1 MCMRFDLD
9 PRIRSSSSTDDGNGA
24 HSTTNKRKPS
34 LHTPSG
40 RSVSGLS
47 SRDLASSAAKLAM
60 ATSAAREAKPL
71 PRGSWSRVC
80 GRGGV
85 VVSLRGRLARCVS
98 STSSQESS
106 RCASAPPPEPTAVN
120 SGSGIYGGW
129 FALCGQMR
137 CSHVRCMS
145 LSTAVGPWEAPA
157 RCTAEKSNVT
167 LSERA
172 MVALC

>member
-1 MCMRFDLD
+1 MRLELWNLN

-24 HSTTNKRKPS
+24 HSKTNQRKLP
-34 LHTPSG
+34 LHAPSG
-40 RSVSGLS
+40 GRLSGLS
-47 SRDLASSAAKLAM
+47 ARDLALSAAKLAM
-60 ATSAAREAKPL
+60 AIFSLEAKPP
-71 PRGSWSRVC
+71 PRGRGGRVC
-80 GRGGV
+80 GRGGLV
-85 VVSLRGRLARCVS
+85 VGLRGQRARYAS
-98 STSSQESS
+98 STSSQEPS
-106 RCASAPPPEPTAVN
+106 RYASAPPPEPTAVN